1 MKAVGRNLII
11 EKIEEITTQTDG
23 GLFLNKTDRTDI
35 RYIEAVVVS
44 VGEEVE
50 GLKEE
55 DKIFYDR
62 HAGHQIEIDNSIYH
76 VIKAQD
82 VVVVL

>member
-1 MKAVGRNLII
+1 MKAVARNLII

-23 GLFLNKTDRTDI
+23 GLFLSKTDRTDI